1 MKASKVA
8 TSTARSIFRLCSPDG
23 QMNDGHMRRCD
34 QQDLLLRSPATI
46 AASFM
51 FFVVLVQAEV
61 ASKQVTV
68 ESAASLDAETAES
81 LASSLRSQYG
91 QDLTF
96 EFKTNPD
103 LLGGL
108 RIRVGNDVFDGSV
121 KARLDRLANAF

>member
-8 TSTARSIFRLCSPDG
+8 TSTARSIFRLCSSDG
-23 QMNDGHMRRCD
+23 QLNEEHLRMAINKLATEKPRDYRGILQVLRR
-34 QQDLLLRSPATI
+34 
-46 AASFM
+46 
-51 FFVVLVQAEV
+51 LVQAEV

-68 ESAASLDAETAES
+68 ESATTLDADTAES
-81 LASSLRSQYG
+81 LSTSLRSQYG

-96 EFKTNPD
+96 DFKTNTD

>member
-1 MKASKVA
+1 M
-8 TSTARSIFRLCSPDG
+8 
-23 QMNDGHMRRCD
+23 
-34 QQDLLLRSPATI
+34 
-46 AASFM
+46 
-51 FFVVLVQAEV
+51 
-61 ASKQVTV
+61 

-81 LASSLRSQYG
+81 LATSLRSQYG

-96 EFKTNPD
+96 DFKTNPD

>member
-1 MKASKVA
+1 MRVA
-8 TSTARSIFRLCSPDG
+8 INKLSTEKPRDYRGILQVLRRL
-23 QMNDGHMRRCD
+23 
-34 QQDLLLRSPATI
+34 I
-46 AASFM
+46 K
-51 FFVVLVQAEV
+51 AEV

-68 ESAASLDAETAES
+68 ESATSLDAKTAES
-81 LASSLRSQYG
+81 LTSSLRSQYG

-96 EFKTNPD
+96 EFKTKPD